1 MAQPVS
7 LSASDYSYQLSFF
20 VHHFKYLFIGP
31 VSHPADSFHPTPY
44 GSCVG
49 DLVMIWFIFTIL
61 LNMTLRCP
69 PSLVFHPYPFPSL
82 SMLFY
87 YKYNNIFNCY
97 YNCML
102 LLFSA
107 PQAMSTRR
115 VEEVRLRWTQADG
128 AAERSTP
135 CGRPH
140 VVDASSHLLKDI
152 CKKFGC
158 KVLHNRCEVFVT
170 FFQLFWKGFQQIV
183 KCLYFKS

>member
-1 MAQPVS
+1 MRRGLGNDMIYIYDFIKHDTS
-7 LSASDYSYQLSFF
+7 LSSISRL
-20 VHHFKYLFIGP
+20 
-31 VSHPADSFHPTPY
+31 
-44 GSCVG
+44 
-49 DLVMIWFIFTIL
+49 
-61 LNMTLRCP
+61 
-69 PSLVFHPYPFPSL
+69 PSLPLPLPVYAF
-82 SMLFY
+82 FY

-140 VVDASSHLLKDI
+140 VVDASSHLLTDI
-152 CKKFGC
+152 
-158 KVLHNRCEVFVT
+158 
-170 FFQLFWKGFQQIV
+170 
-183 KCLYFKS
+183 